1 MTVVDNK
8 WFAQYCNLCAANV
21 LNKQGEIRFTQ
32 KDLSDRNGIVPQSVL
47 ELHRNIMTACNKQ
60 FGTAYNANNET
71 GEILLTT
78 LINIHT
84 SYLQINGVWEE
95 TEQGEGGED
104 EYGFEI
110 F

>member
-1 MTVVDNK
+1 MIAWMDNK

-21 LNKQGEIRFTQ
+21 LNKQGEIRFKQ
-32 KDLSDRNGIVPQSVL
+32 KDLSDRNGVVPQPVL
-47 ELHRNIMTACNKQ
+47 ELHRNIVTACNKQ
-60 FGTAYNANNET
+60 FNAAFNADNET
-71 GEILLTT
+71 GELLLTT

-84 SYLQINGVWEE
+84 SYLQINGVWENKQE
-95 TEQGEGGED
+95 EGGVD